1 VVEEDHRRLRMT
13 TIYRRMDPGERGL
26 LIALSL
32 GIVALL
38 LGPFPPAMNN
48 ALGVIVGVLA
58 GYLTSS
64 HCSRKAS
71 AEVQEV
77 VYKVRLVLRGLE
89 EEPRESVRDPI
100 TGEPVGH
107 KRKVR
112 MTSEAKA
119 SMSARGK
126 VVRHEDDTPTE

>member
-1 VVEEDHRRLRMT
+1 MT
-13 TIYRRMDPGERGL
+13 TIYRRMDPRERRL
-26 LIALSL
+26 LIALLLSV
-32 GIVALL
+32 VALL

-64 HCSRKAS
+64 HYSRKAS

-77 VYKVRLVLRGLE
+77 VDKLRLVLRGLE
-89 EEPRESVRDPI
+89 EEEPREFVRDTI
-100 TGEPVGH
+100 TGEPVGV
-107 KRKVR
+107 KRKLR
-112 MTSEAKA
+112 GTSEAKA

-126 VVRHEDDTPTE
+126 VVRHDDDTPTE